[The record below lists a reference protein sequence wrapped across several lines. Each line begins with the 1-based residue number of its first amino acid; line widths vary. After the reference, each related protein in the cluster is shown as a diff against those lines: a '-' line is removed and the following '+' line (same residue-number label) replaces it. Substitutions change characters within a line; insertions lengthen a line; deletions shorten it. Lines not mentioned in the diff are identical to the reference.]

1 MANHRNHQ
9 DSGHNALGAFG
20 LKPITSVPRH
30 TVGYGCPMADQRDL
44 HTKMKIESSPEIW
57 AEGGPVEDWT
67 TDYDIRDQAYVED
80 PVPIWAEMR
89 QRCPVAHTERLG
101 GSWNPTKFDDVR
113 AMAKMTDVLSSRQV
127 LVMPPAP
134 GTPEQSRYEQQIA
147 AAPITADPP
156 IHTWTRRMLL
166 PAFAPKA
173 VTQYEAYTEELA
185 HSLIDGFIENGRCD
199 GAVDYSQQIPPRV
212 IAHMIGIDP
221 GMADQFVIW
230 VNGVLGEGLLDPELR
245 LKTRFEL
252 LSFIG
257 EEVAKRAEDPQED
270 LLTEL
275 LFMELDHPEA
285 KITQEVV
292 VGVTNLLI
300 VAGIDTTWS
309 SIGSALWHL
318 ATHPA
323 DRQRLASEPDLLPTA
338 VEEFLRYYAPVTMAR
353 IAEHDVEFNDVHIK
367 SGDKILMNFPAACH
381 DPEHFED
388 PDTFIIDRA
397 RNRHVAFGAGIHR
410 CAGSNLARLEM
421 MVALKVWM
429 ERIPE
434 FSLRAGESMSWA
446 GGQVRGPRVM
456 PLEFP
461 AGSTR

>member
-1 MANHRNHQ
+1 MTNTPDMHEKLDMA
-9 DSGHNALGAFG
+9 
-20 LKPITSVPRH
+20 TSP
-30 TVGYGCPMADQRDL
+30 D
-44 HTKMKIESSPEIW
+44 IW
-57 AEGGPVEDWT
+57 EPGGPVTDWT
-67 TDYDIRDQAYVED
+67 TDYDIRDETYIEN

-89 QRCPVAHTERLG
+89 GTCPIAHTERLG
-101 GSWNPTKFDDVR
+101 GSWNPTRFDDLR
-113 AMAKMTDVLSSRQV
+113 ELSKMVPELSSRQP

-134 GTPEQSRYEQQIA
+134 NAPETSRFEQMIS

-173 VTQYEAYTEELA
+173 VEKYTEYTEELA
-185 HSLIDGFIENGRCD
+185 HSLIDGFIEAGRCD

-212 IAHMIGIDP
+212 IAHMIGVDP

-230 VNGVLGEGLLDPELR
+230 VNQLLGEGLSKPELR
-245 LKTRFEL
+245 LQARDSL
-252 LSFIG
+252 IGFING
-257 EEVAKRAEDPQED
+257 EVRARQQDPQED

-275 LFMELDHPEA
+275 LFMELDDPEA
-285 KITQEVV
+285 NITPEVV

-318 ATHPA
+318 GTNP
-323 DRQRLASEPDLLPTA
+323 DDLQRLIDEPELLPTA

-353 IAEHDVEFNDVHIK
+353 VAETDIEYNGVHIK
-367 SGDKILMNFPAACH
+367 PGDKVLMNFPAACH
-381 DPEHFED
+381 DPEQFEN
-388 PDTFIIDRA
+388 PDEFIIDRA
-397 RNRHVAFGAGIHR
+397 RNRHIAFGAGIHR

-421 MVALKVWM
+421 NTALRVWL
-429 ERIPE
+429 ERIPRFE
-434 FSLRAGESMSWA
+434 VSDREAMKWA

-456 PLEFP
+456 PMSFP
-461 AGSTR
+461 PGARR

>member
-1 MANHRNHQ
+1 MSTADGEVDIHKKERME
-9 DSGHNALGAFG
+9 
-20 LKPITSVPRH
+20 TS
-30 TVGYGCPMADQRDL
+30 A
-44 HTKMKIESSPEIW
+44 EIW
-57 AEGGPVEDWT
+57 APGGPVEDWT

-89 QRCPVAHTERLG
+89 ETCPIAHTERLG
-101 GSWNPTKFDDVR
+101 GSWNPTRFDDIR
-113 AMAKMTDVLSSRQV
+113 AMAKMVPELSSRQV
-127 LVMPPAP
+127 LVMPGAP
-134 GTPEQSRYEQQIA
+134 GMPEMSRYEQQIA

-156 IHTWTRRMLL
+156 IHDWTRRMLL

-173 VTQYEAYTEELA
+173 VLSYEAYTEELC
-185 HSLIDGFIENGRCD
+185 HELIDGFIEQGQCD

-230 VNGVLGEGLLDPELR
+230 VNGVLGEGLNDPELR
-245 LKTRFEL
+245 LRTRDEL
-252 LSFIG
+252 LGFIG
-257 EEVAKRAEDPQED
+257 EEVAKRQSDPQED

-275 LFMELDHPEA
+275 LFMEIDHPEA
-285 KITQEVV
+285 NITPEVV
-292 VGVTNLLI
+292 VGITNLLI

-318 ATHPA
+318 GTNPS
-323 DRQRLASEPDLLPTA
+323 DLERLCNEPELLPIA

-353 IAEHDVEFNDVHIK
+353 VADVDVEIGDVCIHA
-367 SGDKILMNFPAACH
+367 GDKVLMNFPAANH

-388 PDTFIIDRA
+388 PDEFIIDRA
-397 RNRHVAFGAGIHR
+397 RNRHVAFGSGVHR

-421 MVALKVWM
+421 TTALGVWI
-429 ERIPE
+429 ERIPDFHVSDRE
-434 FSLRAGESMSWA
+434 PMRWA

-456 PLEFP
+456 PMSFP
-461 AGSTR
+461 AGTRR